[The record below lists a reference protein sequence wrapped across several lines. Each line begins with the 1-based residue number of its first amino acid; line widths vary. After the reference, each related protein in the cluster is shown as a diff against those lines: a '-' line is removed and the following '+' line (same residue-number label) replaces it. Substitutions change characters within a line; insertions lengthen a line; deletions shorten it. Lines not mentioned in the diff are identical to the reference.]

1 MSSRIFI
8 HEIYLGESRAEPP
21 PRERMHFRQDVE
33 RCFLEF
39 RDQVFRYLRALGCEH
54 STAEE
59 MTQEAFLRLYRAL
72 QSGSR
77 VNDRRAWVFRV
88 ARNLYIDQRRDHQ
101 RYLTACQEEP
111 ALRDRTPSD
120 AAPDPEQQALRR
132 ERVRLIEEE
141 VLRLPELQREC
152 MHLRAQG
159 LRYREIATAL
169 DITLSAAVE
178 CVRSAVKKLGGIASE

>member
-1 MSSRIFI
+1 M
-8 HEIYLGESRAEPP
+8 
-21 PRERMHFRQDVE
+21 
-33 RCFLEF
+33 
-39 RDQVFRYLRALGCEH
+39 
-54 STAEE
+54 
-59 MTQEAFLRLYRAL
+59 
-72 QSGSR
+72 
-77 VNDRRAWVFRV
+77 NDRRAWVFRV

-101 RYLTACQEEP
+101 RYLTECQEEP